1 MMPLTP
7 DESPF
12 TSFRSKLATMSL
24 KTPPNFLDT
33 LLPTSPISPVTP
45 SQDLLPSI
53 ATTSDSSATCS
64 ACNRVLTSAA
74 LLSPC
79 KHLVCSPCLT
89 GCLNAAGEKGMD
101 CMACKMPISTFKL
114 TSAVISAAGSA
125 LSVPQQLAAS
135 VAAAAQEA
143 KSAAFLPAI
152 QVQPITTLGA
162 SYDNE
167 EPCVLRVDNVPWV
180 STSYQFFV
188 CPLTVNR
195 M

>member
-1 MMPLTP
+1 
-7 DESPF
+7 
-12 TSFRSKLATMSL
+12 
-24 KTPPNFLDT
+24 
-33 LLPTSPISPVTP
+33 
-45 SQDLLPSI
+45 
-53 ATTSDSSATCS
+53 
-64 ACNRVLTSAA
+64 
-74 LLSPC
+74 
-79 KHLVCSPCLT
+79 
-89 GCLNAAGEKGMD
+89 MD

-125 LSVPQQLAAS
+125 LPIPQQLAAS

-180 STSYQFFV
+180 SAV
-188 CPLTVNR
+188 NNPLDAL
-195 M
+195 

>member
-1 MMPLTP
+1 MPLTP
-7 DESPF
+7 EDSPF
-12 TSFRSKLATMSL
+12 TSLKSKLAPLSL
-24 KTPPNFLDT
+24 KTPPKFIDA
-33 LLPTSPISPVTP
+33 LLPASPVSPVKPLQELAAANTK
-45 SQDLLPSI
+45 SE
-53 ATTSDSSATCS
+53 TFATCA

-114 TSAVISAAGSA
+114 TSAVVSAAGSA
-125 LSVPQQLAAS
+125 LPVPQQLAAS

-162 SYDNE
+162 PSDSE
-167 EPCVLRVDNVPWV
+167 ESCVLRVDNVPWV
-180 STSYQFFV
+180 SALSNQFLSF
-188 CPLTVNR
+188 LTVK
-195 M
+195 